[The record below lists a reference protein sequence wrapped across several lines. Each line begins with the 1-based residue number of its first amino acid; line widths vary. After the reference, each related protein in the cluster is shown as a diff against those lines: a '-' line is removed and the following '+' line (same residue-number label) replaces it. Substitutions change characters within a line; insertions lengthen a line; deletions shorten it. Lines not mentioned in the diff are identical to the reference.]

1 MLESLIGVWGYP
13 LLLLGTV
20 LEGETILVLAGYAAH
35 RGYLSL
41 PIVMAVALVGSII
54 GDLGCF
60 ALGRWKGPALLARRP
75 ALQASVTRFGVLLH
89 DRGQGVIVILRFL
102 YGLRVAGPFALGLA
116 GKISPVRFLLLD
128 MVGGFLWAPV
138 VGGIGYGFGEVALG
152 ILHEVER
159 YEAALLV
166 GLIVV
171 ALGWRWGRRRRGGAL
186 EASG

>member
-1 MLESLIGVWGYP
+1 VLESLIEAWGYP
-13 LLLLGTV
+13 LLLLGTL
-20 LEGETILVLAGYAAH
+20 LEGETILVLGGYAAH

-54 GDLGCF
+54 GDLACF
-60 ALGRWKGPALLARRP
+60 ALGRWKGSALLARRP
-75 ALQASVTRFGVLLH
+75 ALQASVTRFGVILH

-116 GKISPVRFLLLD
+116 GQISPLRFLLLD
-128 MVGGFLWAPV
+128 AAGGLVWAPV
-138 VGGIGYGFGEVALG
+138 VGGIGYAFGEVALG
-152 ILHEVER
+152 LLHEVER

-171 ALGWRWGRRRRGGAL
+171 ALGWRWSRGRRTAAL
-186 EASG
+186 ETSG